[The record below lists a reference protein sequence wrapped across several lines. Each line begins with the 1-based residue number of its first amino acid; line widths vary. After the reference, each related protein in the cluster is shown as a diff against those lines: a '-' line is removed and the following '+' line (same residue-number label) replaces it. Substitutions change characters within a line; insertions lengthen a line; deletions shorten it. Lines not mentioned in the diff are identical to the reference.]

1 MTTKRKISQK
11 NIIVM
16 GRSMG
21 TGPACYLASKYSPS
35 GLALISPYTSIRKVA
50 EHFVGKLGF

>member
-1 MTTKRKISQK
+1 
-11 NIIVM
+11 M

-50 EHFVGKLGF
+50 EHFVGTLEFSNKKKFCKK